1 MASKLS
7 PLIEVIS
14 WEHKEHCL
22 TKIMTMVNTT
32 SLGMTGKPP
41 LKIDISTIKPAA
53 LVADLVY
60 SPIET
65 PLLKQAKTLGCSVVG
80 GIGMLLYQGVPG
92 FEAWFGIRPVVN
104 AEIEAIV
111 VE

>member
-1 MASKLS
+1 
-7 PLIEVIS
+7 
-14 WEHKEHCL
+14 
-22 TKIMTMVNTT
+22 MTVVNTT

-41 LKIDISTIKPAA
+41 LKIDISKINPGA
-53 LVADLVY
+53 LVTDLVY

-80 GIGMLLYQGVPG
+80 GIGMLLNQGVPG